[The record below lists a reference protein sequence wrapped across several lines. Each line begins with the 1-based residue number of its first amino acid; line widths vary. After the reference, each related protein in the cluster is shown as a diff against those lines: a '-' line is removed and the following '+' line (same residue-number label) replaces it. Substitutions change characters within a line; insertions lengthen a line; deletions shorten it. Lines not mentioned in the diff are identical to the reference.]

1 MPKAQ
6 VACPQCHQPTLVEI
20 QQIFDMNQDPLA
32 KQKLLSGAVNTIHCP
47 ICGYSGMV
55 GTPIVYHDPEKE
67 LFLTFFPP
75 ESGVPL
81 NEQEKQLGRLINRV
95 IDGLPP
101 EKRKAYVLQP
111 KSMFTYQTLIETIL
125 EADGI
130 TKEMLE
136 EQQKKLQL
144 IQQLLSSPET
154 DLETIIEQEK
164 DHFDVSFFALY
175 SHLMQ
180 TVIAEKDEESLKKLE
195 KIQNLLFEKT
205 EVGKQLQQSSKEAQ
219 TAIKA
224 LQEASKDGGL
234 TREKLLDVVINAQ
247 SDIALSTI
255 VSLARNGLD
264 YAFFQLLTQK
274 IEQARGKEKE
284 KLITLRENLLELID
298 ELDKRM
304 QTELKNTREL
314 LEKIVNAENIEA
326 ETERNLENIS
336 DLFLQ
341 IVEDEIDKA
350 RKNGDLERIQKLERV
365 MIVIRKAME
374 PPKEVKLIEEMLSL
388 VDKPEDLDKYIETHQ
403 DSLTPEFMQILNGI
417 VTQESNQKDENF
429 QKIDR
434 LYQAILRYSMK
445 KNLTLK

>member
-1 MPKAQ
+1 
-6 VACPQCHQPTLVEI
+6 
-20 QQIFDMNQDPLA
+20 
-32 KQKLLSGAVNTIHCP
+32 
-47 ICGYSGMV
+47 
-55 GTPIVYHDPEKE
+55 
-67 LFLTFFPP
+67 
-75 ESGVPL
+75 
-81 NEQEKQLGRLINRV
+81 
-95 IDGLPP
+95 
-101 EKRKAYVLQP
+101 
-111 KSMFTYQTLIETIL
+111 
-125 EADGI
+125 
-130 TKEMLE
+130 
-136 EQQKKLQL
+136 
-144 IQQLLSSPET
+144 
-154 DLETIIEQEK
+154 
-164 DHFDVSFFALY
+164 
-175 SHLMQ
+175 MQ

-219 TAIKA
+219 AAIKA